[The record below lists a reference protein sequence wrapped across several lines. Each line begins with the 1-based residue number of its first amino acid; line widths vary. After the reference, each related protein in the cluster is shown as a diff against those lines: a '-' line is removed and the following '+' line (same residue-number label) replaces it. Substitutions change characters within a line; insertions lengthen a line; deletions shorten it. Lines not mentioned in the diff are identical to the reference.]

1 MAGTKFKVVLPE
13 RNGGWGFV
21 RGHGI
26 RHDFGLHAH
35 ASLTLG
41 RILSGRRRIE
51 CDGEAWDLG
60 PDDAFAIAPW
70 KPHACFCDDPEGHD
84 YLVVSVSPQ
93 LLGEISGEDGAFV
106 CPRSGPLEAMPQ
118 LQRLFESAE
127 KRDDGAFRRELGQ
140 FLENCRV
147 DGSAVGNA
155 GLPPLCEDA
164 CRYLLALLDENVSL
178 EELAG
183 HAGVSPYYFH
193 RLFRAGTGMP
203 PHAWQLQA
211 RVRASLDRL
220 LSEIPIQQVALDLG
234 FSDQSHFN
242 RVFRRAMGV
251 SPGRLEA

>member
-1 MAGTKFKVVLPE
+1 MVLPE

-41 RILSGRRRIE
+41 QILSGRRRIE
-51 CDGEAWDLG
+51 CDGDVWDLG
-60 PDDAFAIAPW
+60 PGDTFAIAPW
-70 KPHACFCDDPEGHD
+70 KPHVCSCDDPEGHD

-93 LLGEISGEDGAFV
+93 LLGELFGEDGIFI
-106 CPRSGPLEAMPQ
+106 CPRSGPMKEAS
-118 LQRLFESAE
+118 LRRLFESAE
-127 KRDDGAFRRELGQ
+127 RRDHAAFLRELGQ
-140 FLENCRV
+140 LLEDSRAE
-147 DGSAVGNA
+147 GATSSAE
-155 GLPPLCEDA
+155 LSPLCEDA
-164 CRYLLALLDENVSL
+164 CRYLLSLLDENVSL
-178 EELAG
+178 EELAA

-193 RLFRAGTGMP
+193 RLFRAGTGVP

-220 LSEIPIQQVALDLG
+220 LAEVPIQQVALDLG

-251 SPGRLEA
+251 PPGRLEA

>member
-1 MAGTKFKVVLPE
+1 MAGTRLRVVLPE
-13 RNGGWGFV
+13 KNGGWGFV

-51 CDGEAWDLG
+51 CGGEVWNLG
-60 PDDAFAIAPW
+60 PGDAFAIAPW
-70 KPHACFCDDPEGHD
+70 KPHVCFCDDPEGHD

-106 CPRSGPLEAMPQ
+106 CPRSGPLEEAS
-118 LQRLFESAE
+118 LRRLFESAE
-127 KRDDGAFRRELGQ
+127 RRDGEEFRRELRQ
-140 FLENCRV
+140 FLENCRTE
-147 DGSAVGNA
+147 GASSGA

-164 CRYLLALLDENVSL
+164 CRYLLSLLDENVSL
-178 EELAG
+178 EELSG

-211 RVRASLDRL
+211 RVRAALDCL
-220 LSEIPIQQVALDLG
+220 LSEVPIQQVALDLG

-251 SPGRLEA
+251 PPGRLEA